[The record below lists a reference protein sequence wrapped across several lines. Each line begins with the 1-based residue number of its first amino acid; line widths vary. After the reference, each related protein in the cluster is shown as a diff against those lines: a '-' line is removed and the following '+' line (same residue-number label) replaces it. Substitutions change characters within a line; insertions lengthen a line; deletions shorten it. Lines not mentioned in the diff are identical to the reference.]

1 MQNLTYPL
9 FYLKIVSYNWNP
21 CKTLFSTKIF
31 LHEPFLHEFLHFKC
45 KKGFLIV
52 CKFYKLFER
61 IKYSANLW
69 VCAQF
74 IPYKIETVVYA
85 DYEVMRFHGH
95 AKAGV
100 RNGTGRESRPI
111 LPPGSGPIPGPGPRF
126 NPIPLPIPAPR
137 WKTTSSP
144 WCISWTRFTTTPP

>member
-1 MQNLTYPL
+1 MNPFCTI
-9 FYLKIVSYNWNP
+9 FYI
-21 CKTLFSTKIF
+21 
-31 LHEPFLHEFLHFKC
+31 FKC

-61 IKYSANLW
+61 IKYCANLW

-100 RNGTGRESRPI
+100 GNGTGRESRPI
-111 LPPGSGPIPGPGPRF
+111 LPPGSGPIPGFRIPAPGPRF

-137 WKTTSSP
+137 
-144 WCISWTRFTTTPP
+144 